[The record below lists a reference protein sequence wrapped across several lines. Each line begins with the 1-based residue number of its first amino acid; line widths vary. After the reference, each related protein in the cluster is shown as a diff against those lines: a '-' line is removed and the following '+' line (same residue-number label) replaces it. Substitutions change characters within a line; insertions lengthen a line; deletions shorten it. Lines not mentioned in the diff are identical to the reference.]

1 MQEMKLL
8 GNLEKSALIR
18 ICKVMTK
25 IVIEILIL
33 SSLVSQARM
42 REIRMVQILTRK
54 ANHSKTTVVVIS
66 EIKSILSQLIK
77 NSVHK

>member
-8 GNLEKSALIR
+8 GNLVKSALIR

-25 IVIEILIL
+25 IVIKILIL

-54 ANHSKTTVVVIS
+54 ANHSKTTVVMIS

>member
-25 IVIEILIL
+25 IVIKILIL

-54 ANHSKTTVVVIS
+54 ANHSKTTVVVVS

-77 NSVHK
+77 ISVHK